1 MPTLIPRPGFMPRD
15 IEGFPPKSK
24 RSAPG
29 ALHLA
34 PGVAREITDDELN
47 FLGSARPDVMGEC
60 DLLTPPVVHTAAPVR
75 ASATNVT
82 DSTSL
87 VVSEKPSKK
96 KGSAE

>member
-34 PGVAREITDDELN
+34 PGVARELTDDELKH
-47 FLGSARPDVMGEC
+47 LTSARPDIMAEC
-60 DLLTPPVVHTAAPVR
+60 DMIAPPVAAAAPVR
-75 ASATNVT
+75 ASTTNVT